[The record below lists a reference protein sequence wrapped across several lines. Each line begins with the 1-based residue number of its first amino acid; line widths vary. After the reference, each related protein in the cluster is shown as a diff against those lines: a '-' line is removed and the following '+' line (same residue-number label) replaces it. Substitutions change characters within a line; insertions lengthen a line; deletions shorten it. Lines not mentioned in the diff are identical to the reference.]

1 MTLRSL
7 CEIEVG
13 GVGDDRGLV
22 ANSVD
27 GSIDHSIDGLFQ
39 SSVVVSSL
47 YHTLILAVREKR
59 MFLVTFF
66 VTLVLALFLS
76 KSEDQVMMAV
86 SCICQRQQFKDS

>member
-22 ANSVD
+22 ANSVN
-27 GSIDHSIDGLFQ
+27 GSIDHIVDGLVQ
-39 SSVVVSSL
+39 SSVVRHSVIVSSL
-47 YHTLILAVREKR
+47 YHTLVLAVREKR

-66 VTLVLALFLS
+66 MTLVLAPFLS
-76 KSEDQVMMAV
+76 NSEDQVMMAV
-86 SCICQRQQFKDS
+86 SCIC